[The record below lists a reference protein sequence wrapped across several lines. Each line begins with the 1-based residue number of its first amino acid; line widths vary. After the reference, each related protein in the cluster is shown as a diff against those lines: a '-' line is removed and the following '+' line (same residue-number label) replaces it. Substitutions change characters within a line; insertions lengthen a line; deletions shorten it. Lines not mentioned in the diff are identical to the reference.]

1 MSTNRILSS
10 GQGIANRTVTSSGAA
25 SFYTTDGDSIIGADD
40 EDESLHENHIN
51 PVRQR
56 LESSTIND
64 QIYMSIFWQ
73 GGRLGLAYY
82 DIESTQIH
90 MMMDSAEHD
99 DFSLLQRVIRQ
110 INPVIIVL
118 SSKQDDRLIK
128 TLQPIVSMETED
140 ETDDV
145 IQFLPS
151 IDFSADICKRRILNL
166 DLPSLPKHYTESERT
181 LYISSLVPF
190 DNQCMI
196 RATGGLLKYL
206 EKMRVGIE
214 LEDTDVRV
222 PILDVKT
229 FTLEDQLLLD
239 DIAFCALQI
248 FHKELHP
255 SVYKSGQTGAKEG
268 LSLFGILNRCR
279 SQIGSRQMRVW
290 FLRPLRDQA
299 VLKQRHDAVSF
310 FITPRNIEIVSALSD
325 NLKHVKDIQRVLSR
339 MQQSQASI
347 GDWQA
352 LYRTTYHA
360 ISIGDLCKSQ
370 SQSID
375 IFKKVSLKFGEELH
389 RIANLISKIVD
400 FDEMGIQNRFVVNPN
415 VDEDL
420 DEKKR
425 RYNGLPDFMTQVA
438 KEELNRLS
446 EDITEC
452 NVIYLPQLGYLVA
465 IPKTSDDTDDQYAI
479 KDLEFVFMSNNM
491 LHYRSART
499 RELDRLLGDT
509 QCDIQD
515 QETSIMHKLQNSI
528 LEHTKALLEV
538 LELCGEL
545 DCLLAFATCAKEFS
559 YVKPKLVPENVIDIK
574 SGRHPLQELCCS
586 PFVPNDVCSG
596 QDYSNIKIL
605 TGPNACGKS
614 VYLKQVAVIVY
625 MAHIGSFVPAES
637 ASIGPIERIYTRI
650 QSLDSVSVGLSTF
663 MIDINQMSQALKSA
677 TGSSLIIIDEFGKGT
692 EMVDGM
698 SLLCGCL
705 TYWLE
710 MGNRCPHV
718 FVCTH
723 FHSLINQHLLPKSPK
738 IKYMTLETVHDG
750 EELLFLYHLV
760 EGHTNSSYA
769 SHIALQAGLP
779 QEIVKRGNEVSEL
792 IRQNK
797 PIEKVDTEGTD
808 TQYKRSKMI
817 VDRFLELDLDND
829 DLISFLSNEVLP
841 ISEGQI

>member
-1 MSTNRILSS
+1 MSTSRILSS
-10 GQGIANRTVTSSGAA
+10 GQGIPSRTVTSSGAA
-25 SFYTTDGDSIIGADD
+25 SFYTSDGDSIIGADD

-56 LESSTIND
+56 AESSTIND

-90 MMMDSAEHD
+90 MMMDSIEHD

-110 INPVIIVL
+110 INPVIVVL

-128 TLQPIVSMETED
+128 TLKPIVTVETDDETED
-140 ETDDV
+140 V
-145 IQFLPS
+145 LQFLPS

-222 PILDVKT
+222 PILDIKT

-290 FLRPLRDQA
+290 FLRPLRDQS

-325 NLKHVKDIQRVLSR
+325 NLNNVKDIQKVLSR

-370 SQSID
+370 SHSID

-400 FDEMGIQNRFVVNPN
+400 FDEMSVQNRFVVNPN

-452 NVIYLPQLGYLVA
+452 NVIYLPQFNRAQCINPEAKLETVEVFDQEVLEQELYEQGEVYKLFH
-465 IPKTSDDTDDQYAI
+465 TSV
-479 KDLEFVFMSNNM
+479 DLS
-491 LHYRSART
+491 T
-499 RELDRLLGDT
+499 
-509 QCDIQD
+509 D

-545 DCLLAFATCAKEFS
+545 DCLLAFATCAKEFN

-663 MIDINQMSQALKSA
+663 MIDINQMSQALKRA
-677 TGSSLIIIDEFGKGT
+677 TESSLIIIDEFGKGT

-710 MGNRCPHV
+710 MGKRCPHV

-760 EGHTNSSYA
+760 AGHTNSSYA

-779 QEIVKRGNEVSEL
+779 QEIVKRGTEVSKL

-817 VDRFLELDLDND
+817 VDRFLELDLENG
-829 DLISFLSNEVLP
+829 DLISFLSNVVLP